1 MADQATETPVIGKN
15 CAACKKPLKRKK
27 RYYRNG
33 AYYCNN
39 NCFKKTLTKAEGEE
53 KAEPKAEAKAEPKSE
68 PNVEA
73 KAEAQLES
81 KAEAKA
87 ENNVSST

>member
-39 NCFKKTLTKAEGEE
+39 NCFKKAASKTAEE
-53 KAEPKAEAKAEPKSE
+53 KVESKAEAKAEPKSE
-68 PNVEA
+68 
-73 KAEAQLES
+73 S
-81 KAEAKA
+81 KADK
-87 ENNVSST
+87 